1 MRRALIIDDEEAV
14 LKIITHF
21 IEMKDMPI
29 KIVGKATSG
38 DEAVDKIIGLEPD
51 IVFIDTQMPIY
62 NGLEVIEKTSHLSKK
77 INFVVITAF
86 NYFEYAQKALRLN
99 VKDILLKPLDMKEF
113 TKSVEKIIGYQYT
126 NNDLLNE
133 ILEYINLN
141 YSNDLKLNDCARL
154 FLTNPSNISR
164 IFKSNLNTTFI
175 SYLNHIRIEK
185 SIELLENTTK
195 SINEIAE
202 IVGYNSLNNFYK
214 NFKIEK
220 GMTPKVY
227 KLNTKN

>member
-51 IVFIDTQMPIY
+51 IVFIDIQMPIY
-62 NGLEVIEKTSHLSKK
+62 NGLEVIEKHLIYLK

-113 TKSVEKIIGYQYT
+113 TKSVEK
-126 NNDLLNE
+126 LLD
-133 ILEYINLN
+133 INIPIMI
-141 YSNDLKLNDCARL
+141 Y
-154 FLTNPSNISR
+154 
-164 IFKSNLNTTFI
+164 
-175 SYLNHIRIEK
+175 
-185 SIELLENTTK
+185 
-195 SINEIAE
+195 
-202 IVGYNSLNNFYK
+202 
-214 NFKIEK
+214 
-220 GMTPKVY
+220 
-227 KLNTKN
+227 

>member
-51 IVFIDTQMPIY
+51 IVFIDIQMPIY

-86 NYFEYAQKALRLN
+86 NYFEYAQKALRL
-99 VKDILLKPLDMKEF
+99 
-113 TKSVEKIIGYQYT
+113 
-126 NNDLLNE
+126 
-133 ILEYINLN
+133 
-141 YSNDLKLNDCARL
+141 
-154 FLTNPSNISR
+154 
-164 IFKSNLNTTFI
+164 
-175 SYLNHIRIEK
+175 
-185 SIELLENTTK
+185 
-195 SINEIAE
+195 
-202 IVGYNSLNNFYK
+202 
-214 NFKIEK
+214 
-220 GMTPKVY
+220 
-227 KLNTKN
+227 

>member
-51 IVFIDTQMPIY
+51 IVFIDIQMPIY

-164 IFKSNLNTTFI
+164 I
-175 SYLNHIRIEK
+175 EK

>member
-51 IVFIDTQMPIY
+51 IVFIDIQMPIY

-86 NYFEYAQKALRLN
+86 NYFEYAQKALR
-99 VKDILLKPLDMKEF
+99 
-113 TKSVEKIIGYQYT
+113 
-126 NNDLLNE
+126 
-133 ILEYINLN
+133 
-141 YSNDLKLNDCARL
+141 
-154 FLTNPSNISR
+154 
-164 IFKSNLNTTFI
+164 
-175 SYLNHIRIEK
+175 
-185 SIELLENTTK
+185 
-195 SINEIAE
+195 
-202 IVGYNSLNNFYK
+202 
-214 NFKIEK
+214 
-220 GMTPKVY
+220 
-227 KLNTKN
+227 

>member
-51 IVFIDTQMPIY
+51 IVFIDIQMPIY

-86 NYFEYAQKALRLN
+86 NYFEYA
-99 VKDILLKPLDMKEF
+99 
-113 TKSVEKIIGYQYT
+113 
-126 NNDLLNE
+126 
-133 ILEYINLN
+133 
-141 YSNDLKLNDCARL
+141 
-154 FLTNPSNISR
+154 
-164 IFKSNLNTTFI
+164 
-175 SYLNHIRIEK
+175 
-185 SIELLENTTK
+185 
-195 SINEIAE
+195 
-202 IVGYNSLNNFYK
+202 
-214 NFKIEK
+214 
-220 GMTPKVY
+220 
-227 KLNTKN
+227 